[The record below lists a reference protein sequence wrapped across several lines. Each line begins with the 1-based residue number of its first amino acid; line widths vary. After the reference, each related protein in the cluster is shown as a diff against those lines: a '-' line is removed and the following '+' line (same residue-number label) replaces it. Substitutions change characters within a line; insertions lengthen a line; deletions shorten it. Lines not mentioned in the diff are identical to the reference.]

1 MSILFLKNFLTLSD
15 FYILFIIKVAFIL
28 PYMYNNSMKDLWNYL
43 KENKKPIVLYGMGNG
58 ADKVISALDSY
69 NIKVS
74 GVFASDTF
82 VRKKIY
88 KGFEIKNYNTIKKE
102 LGDMVVLVCFGTALP
117 DVIDN
122 IKKISLECET
132 YAPDVPVCGGPLFT
146 GEFYEK
152 NLSEIQEVRSF
163 LADEKSV
170 KCFDKIIEYK
180 LTGDI
185 NCLFDCETPLGE
197 PYSSFLDLKN
207 IGTFVDLGAYR
218 GDTVLD
224 FLERAGEDKKIIA
237 AEPDKKTFLK
247 LQNNTKHIKNITLIN
262 GAVCDINGDVAF
274 GSFASRGSTV
284 TEKSKHTETVKG
296 FTLDSLY
303 LTDKNMYIKADIEG
317 AEAQF
322 IKGAEKTIKAAH
334 PKMRIAAYHKSADI
348 FSIPLAVKAINKD
361 YKVFLRH
368 NPCLP
373 AWDTDYFFI

>member
-1 MSILFLKNFLTLSD
+1 M
-15 FYILFIIKVAFIL
+15 

-102 LGDMVVLVCFGTALP
+102 LGEMVVLVCFGTALP

-152 NLSEIQEVRSF
+152 NLSEIQEVRNM
-163 LADEKSV
+163 LADDISV

-180 LTGDI
+180 LTGNI

-218 GDTVLD
+218 GDTVLE

-237 AEPDKKTFLK
+237 AEPDQKTFLK
-247 LQNNTKHIKNITLIN
+247 LQKNTKHIKNITLIS

-284 TEKSKHTETVKG
+284 TYGSDNAETVKG
-296 FTLDSLY
+296 FTLDSLN

-322 IKGAEKTIKAAH
+322 IKGAEKTIKAAR

-348 FSIPLAVKAINKD
+348 FAIPLAVKAINKD